1 MRCDDFFRLR
11 RRGKCDMKRRSCQ
24 MSERSGSAR
33 TGSCAFKLRH
43 YTALRRHA
51 RQGGRCGGIRVFLAR
66 QSGAFSSCCG
76 EYRSAPADSRTVVPI
91 KAENSVHTPLPTA
104 KIVQKLY
111 VFVQLLMKYVGIKIK
126 NSCLHKP
133 SLAFLLHIHIERGR
147 IFELIS
153 S

>member
-1 MRCDDFFRLR
+1 
-11 RRGKCDMKRRSCQ
+11 MKYRSRQ
-24 MSERSGSAR
+24 MSEQSGSAR

-43 YTALRRHA
+43 YTAFRRLPLLCA
-51 RQGGRCGGIRVFLAR
+51 LAWAEAVGCESSSSEM
-66 QSGAFSSCCG
+66 SGAFSSCCG
-76 EYRSAPADSRTVVPI
+76 EYRSALDDSRTVVPI

-133 SLAFLLHIHIERGR
+133 SNAFLLHIHIERGR

-153 S
+153 I